1 MLLFIRNLKR
11 FDGPQIH
18 KQVDQ
23 YMRLT
28 RVAIAAF
35 VCGLAGTDFV
45 EIREDIGTRP
55 GARVGVVMKINR
67 VKIRYREI

>member
-1 MLLFIRNLKR
+1 MLTFIRNSKR

-35 VCGLAGTDFV
+35 VCGPAGTDFV
-45 EIREDIGTRP
+45 EILEGIGTRP
-55 GARVGVVMKINR
+55 EGRAGVVMKINR
-67 VKIRYREI
+67 VKLRHREI

>member
-1 MLLFIRNLKR
+1 
-11 FDGPQIH
+11 
-18 KQVDQ
+18 
-23 YMRLT
+23 MRLT